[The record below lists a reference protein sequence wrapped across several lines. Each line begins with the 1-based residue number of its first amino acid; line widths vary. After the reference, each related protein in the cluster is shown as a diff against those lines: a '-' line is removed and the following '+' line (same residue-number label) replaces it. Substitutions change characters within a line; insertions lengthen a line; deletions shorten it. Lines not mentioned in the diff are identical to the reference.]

1 MKRTDI
7 GGQAVIEGVMM
18 RSEKGT
24 ALVVRRSD
32 GTLAKE
38 FHHQRTRYKKGS
50 FPTWPVVRGVYAFFK
65 ALSDGMNITTR
76 AAEIFGEEEE
86 EPTKFEKWLAKRF
99 GKSAMD
105 IMKWIAIVLAVVFAI
120 GLFFLLPIGIISL
133 LELVFGKMSP
143 VLSAIVQGLVRLVIF
158 LLYIY
163 AISKIKDIRRVF
175 MYHGAEHKTI
185 ACYEAELPMTP
196 ENAQKCTRLHP
207 RCGTNYLFLTMAVSI
222 IVTTVVSA
230 LCTLI
235 PGFTAWHDASG
246 LNSFL
251 FRIAR
256 IVLILP
262 IAGISYEV
270 LKAAAKRDNLV
281 CRIARAPGLALQHLT
296 TKEPTEDMLE
306 VAIASFELALHPPK
320 GDLEFDTKANAPEPD
335 RKIEPEE
342 IPEPEPAEEQPEE
355 AETAEEQPEE
365 AETAADEASDAD
377 AGKGGDE

>member
-32 GTLAKE
+32 GSLAKE
-38 FHHQRTRYKKGS
+38 FHHKRTRYKKGS
-50 FPTWPVVRGVYAFFK
+50 FPTWPVVRGVYAFFQ
-65 ALSDGMNITTR
+65 ALSDGMSITTR
-76 AAEIFGEEEE
+76 AAEMLGEAEE
-86 EPTKFEKWLAKRF
+86 EPSGFEKWLAKRF
-99 GKSAMD
+99 NKSAMD
-105 IMKWIAIVLAVVFAI
+105 VVKWVAIALAVVLAI
-120 GLFFLLPIGIISL
+120 GLFFLLPIGVISL
-133 LELVFGKMSP
+133 LELAFGKMSP
-143 VLSAIVQGLVRLVIF
+143 VWSAVVQGLVRLVIF

-163 AISKIKDIRRVF
+163 AISRIKDIKRVF

-196 ENAQKCTRLHP
+196 ENAAKCTRLHP

-222 IVTTVVSA
+222 VITTVASA

-262 IAGISYEV
+262 IAGVSYEV
-270 LKAAAKRDNLV
+270 LKAAAKRDTLV
-281 CRIARAPGLALQHLT
+281 CRIVRAPGLALQHLT
-296 TKEPTEDMLE
+296 TQEPTEDMLE

-320 GDLEFDTKANAPEPD
+320 GDLEFDEKAIAQKPEGASEPEKQEEPD
-335 RKIEPEE
+335 
-342 IPEPEPAEEQPEE
+342 A
-355 AETAEEQPEE
+355 
-365 AETAADEASDAD
+365 
-377 AGKGGDE
+377 

>member
-7 GGQAVIEGVMM
+7 GGQALIEGVMM

-24 ALVVRRSD
+24 AIVVRRND

-38 FHHQRTRYKKGS
+38 FRHQRTRYKKGS
-50 FPTWPVVRGVYAFFK
+50 FPTWPLVRGVYAFVK
-65 ALSDGMNITTR
+65 ALSDGMSITTR
-76 AAEIFGEEEE
+76 AAEMLGEEQE
-86 EPTKFEKWLAKRF
+86 EPSRFEKWLSKRF
-99 GKSAMD
+99 NKSAMD
-105 IMKWIAIVLAVVFAI
+105 VMKTLAIFLAAVLAI
-120 GLFFLLPIGIISL
+120 GLFVLLPIGVV
-133 LELVFGKMSP
+133 ELIEWIFGDMNLAWST
-143 VLSAIVQGLVRLVIF
+143 VVQGVVRLIIF

-163 AISKIKDIRRVF
+163 GISKIKDIKRVF

-196 ENAQKCTRLHP
+196 ENAAKCTRLHP

-222 IVTTVVSA
+222 VVTTVVSA

-235 PGFTAWHDASG
+235 PGFTVWHDASG

-281 CRIARAPGLALQHLT
+281 CRVARAPGLALQHLT
-296 TKEPTEDMLE
+296 TKEPTADMLE

-320 GDLEFDTKANAPEPD
+320 GDLEFDEKAAAQKQD
-335 RKIEPEE
+335 EPEE
-342 IPEPEPAEEQPEE
+342 TLPSENKKEE
-355 AETAEEQPEE
+355 T
-365 AETAADEASDAD
+365 DA
-377 AGKGGDE
+377 

>member
-1 MKRTDI
+1 
-7 GGQAVIEGVMM
+7 MM

-32 GTLAKE
+32 GSLAKE

-76 AAEIFGEEEE
+76 ATELLGEETE
-86 EPTKFEKWLAKRF
+86 EPSKFEKWLAERF
-99 GKSAMD
+99 DKSAMD
-105 IMKWIAIVLAVVFAI
+105 VVKGTAIVLAVILAI

-133 LELVFGKMSP
+133 LELIFGKMSP
-143 VLSAIVQGLVRLVIF
+143 VWSAVVQGLIRLVIF

-163 AISKIKDIRRVF
+163 AISTIKDIRRVF

-320 GDLEFDTKANAPEPD
+320 GDLEVDTKANMPEPPK
-335 RKIEPEE
+335 RMEEPEVQTE
-342 IPEPEPAEEQPEE
+342 ESTEEAATEAEEATDAGMDAGEG
-355 AETAEEQPEE
+355 
-365 AETAADEASDAD
+365 ADE
-377 AGKGGDE
+377 

>member
-32 GTLAKE
+32 GSLAKE
-38 FHHQRTRYKKGS
+38 FHHKRTRYKKGS
-50 FPTWPVVRGVYAFFK
+50 FPTWPVVRGVYAFFQ
-65 ALSDGMNITTR
+65 ALSDGMSITTR
-76 AAEIFGEEEE
+76 AAEMLGEAEE
-86 EPTKFEKWLAKRF
+86 EPSKFEQWLAKRF
-99 GKSAMD
+99 NKSAMD
-105 IMKWIAIVLAVVFAI
+105 VMKWIAIVLAVVLAI
-120 GLFFLLPIGIISL
+120 GLFFLLPIGVISL
-133 LELVFGKMSP
+133 LELAFGKMSP
-143 VLSAIVQGLVRLVIF
+143 VWSAVVQGLVRLVIF

-163 AISKIKDIRRVF
+163 AISRIKDIKRVF

-196 ENAQKCTRLHP
+196 ENAAKCTRLHP

-222 IVTTVVSA
+222 IITTVVSA

-262 IAGISYEV
+262 IAGVSYEV
-270 LKAAAKRDNLV
+270 LKAAAKRDTLV
-281 CRIARAPGLALQHLT
+281 CRIVRAPGLALQHLT
-296 TKEPTEDMLE
+296 TQEPTEDMLE

-320 GDLEFDTKANAPEPD
+320 GDLEFDEKAAAQKPEATSEPD
-335 RKIEPEE
+335 RQEEP
-342 IPEPEPAEEQPEE
+342 
-355 AETAEEQPEE
+355 
-365 AETAADEASDAD
+365 DA
-377 AGKGGDE
+377 

>member
-32 GTLAKE
+32 GSLAKE

-65 ALSDGMNITTR
+65 ALSDGMTITTR
-76 AAEIFGEEEE
+76 AAELFGEEEE
-86 EPTKFEKWLAKRF
+86 EPSKFEQWLAKRF
-99 GKSAMD
+99 NKSAMD
-105 IMKWIAIVLAVVFAI
+105 VVKWTAIVLAVILAI
-120 GLFFLLPIGIISL
+120 GLFFLLPIGLISL
-133 LELVFGKMSP
+133 LEALFGKMSP
-143 VLSAIVQGLVRLVIF
+143 VLSAIVQGLIRLVIF
-158 LLYIY
+158 LLYLY
-163 AISKIKDIRRVF
+163 GISQIKDIKRVF

-196 ENAQKCTRLHP
+196 ENAAKCTRLHP
-207 RCGTNYLFLTMAVSI
+207 RCGTNYLFLTMAISI
-222 IVTTVVSA
+222 VVTTVVSA

-235 PGFTAWHDASG
+235 PGFSAWHDASG
-246 LNSFL
+246 LHRVL
-251 FRIAR
+251 FRLAR

-270 LKAAAKRDNLV
+270 LKAAAKRDNLA

-296 TKEPTEDMLE
+296 TKEPTADMLE

-320 GDLEFDTKANAPEPD
+320 GDLEFETKTDVPKPE
-335 RKIEPEE
+335 EPEDGAQN
-342 IPEPEPAEEQPEE
+342 P
-355 AETAEEQPEE
+355 
-365 AETAADEASDAD
+365 D
-377 AGKGGDE
+377 AGEDTGA

>member
-1 MKRTDI
+1 MKRTEI

-24 ALVVRRSD
+24 ALVVRRGD
-32 GTLAKE
+32 GSLAKE
-38 FHHQRTRYKKGS
+38 FHHKRTRYKKGS
-50 FPTWPVVRGVYAFFK
+50 FPTWPVVRGVYAFFH
-65 ALSDGMNITTR
+65 ALSDGMSITTR
-76 AAEIFGEEEE
+76 AAEMLGEEEE
-86 EPTKFEKWLAKRF
+86 EEPGRFEKWLAKRF
-99 GKSAMD
+99 NKSAMD
-105 IMKWIAIVLAVVFAI
+105 VMKWVAIVLGVLLAI
-120 GLFFLLPIGIISL
+120 GLFFLLPIGIVSL
-133 LELVFGKMSP
+133 LELIFGKMSA
-143 VLSAIVQGLVRLVIF
+143 VWSAVVQGIVRLVIF
-158 LLYIY
+158 LLYIFG
-163 AISKIKDIRRVF
+163 ISKIKDIGRVF

-196 ENAQKCTRLHP
+196 ENAAKCTRLHP

-222 IVTTVVSA
+222 LVTTAVSA

-235 PGFTAWHDASG
+235 PGFSEWHDASG
-246 LNSFL
+246 LHSLL
-251 FRIAR
+251 FRLAR

-320 GDLEFDTKANAPEPD
+320 GDLEFDEKAC
-335 RKIEPEE
+335 
-342 IPEPEPAEEQPEE
+342 
-355 AETAEEQPEE
+355 
-365 AETAADEASDAD
+365 
-377 AGKGGDE
+377 AGKKDETPKEEPPEKPEDGEKETGA

>member
-24 ALVVRRSD
+24 ALVVRRGD
-32 GTLAKE
+32 GSLAKE
-38 FHHQRTRYKKGS
+38 FHHKRTRYKKGS
-50 FPTWPVVRGVYAFFK
+50 FPTWPVVRGVYAFFN
-65 ALSDGMNITTR
+65 ALSDGMSITTR
-76 AAEIFGEEEE
+76 AAEMLGEEEE
-86 EPTKFEKWLAKRF
+86 EPSKFEKWLAKRF
-99 GKSAMD
+99 NKSAMD
-105 IMKWIAIVLAVVFAI
+105 IVKWVAIVLAVVLAI

-133 LELVFGKMSP
+133 LELIFGKMSA
-143 VLSAIVQGLVRLVIF
+143 VWSAVVQGLVRLAIF

-163 AISKIKDIRRVF
+163 GISKIKDIKRVF

-196 ENAQKCTRLHP
+196 ENAAKCTRLHP

-222 IVTTVVSA
+222 VVTTVVSA

-235 PGFTAWHDASG
+235 PGFTVWHDASK

-251 FRIAR
+251 FRLAR

-270 LKAAAKRDNLV
+270 LKAAAKHENLF
-281 CRIARAPGLALQHLT
+281 CRIVRAPGLALQHLT

-320 GDLEFDTKANAPEPD
+320 GDLEFDEKAAQQKPQEAVD
-335 RKIEPEE
+335 
-342 IPEPEPAEEQPEE
+342 PEPAPSVIQDNAAEE
-355 AETAEEQPEE
+355 A
-365 AETAADEASDAD
+365 D
-377 AGKGGDE
+377 K

>member
-32 GTLAKE
+32 GSLAKE

-65 ALSDGMNITTR
+65 ALSDGMSITTR
-76 AAEIFGEEEE
+76 AAELLGEETE
-86 EPTKFEKWLAKRF
+86 EPSKFEQWVAKRF
-99 GKSAMD
+99 NKSAMD
-105 IMKWIAIVLAVVFAI
+105 VVKWVAILLAVALAI
-120 GLFFLLPIGIISL
+120 GLFFLLPIGVISL
-133 LELVFGKMSP
+133 LELIFGKMNA
-143 VLSAIVQGLVRLVIF
+143 VWSAVVQGLVRLVIF
-158 LLYIY
+158 LFYIY
-163 AISKIKDIRRVF
+163 GISKIKDIKRVF

-196 ENAQKCTRLHP
+196 ENAAKCTRLHP

-222 IVTTVVSA
+222 VVTTVISA

-246 LNSFL
+246 LNRFL

-270 LKAAAKRDNLV
+270 LKAAAKRENLV
-281 CRIARAPGLALQHLT
+281 SRIARAPGLALQHLT
-296 TKEPTEDMLE
+296 TKEPTADMLE

-320 GDLEFDTKANAPEPD
+320 GDLEFDGKAASKSPEKAPEPD
-335 RKIEPEE
+335 TKEE
-342 IPEPEPAEEQPEE
+342 TNA
-355 AETAEEQPEE
+355 
-365 AETAADEASDAD
+365 
-377 AGKGGDE
+377 